1 MGEPGGSNA
10 GGDDAFRVWTYA
22 LNCCLDDEHPPEQAG
37 ADQQALINDYV
48 DLIVEELEADPDRL
62 AAAAAQCRE
71 RADQDTAAGCPPHH
85 GDVWGAY
92 LAELGAARVRTAG
105 ADTSSR
111 KRERLLRQIHQR
123 STPAASSTLWDR
135 PRQWARNWR
144 WLRKR
149 RRLNPVWWWRRH
161 QLRRALTFEHA
172 RRADDMLI
180 VVANLHGD
188 AIGKIG
194 FESCAICQ
202 RGLVCKVETYP
213 PYDGYGIGGL
223 LVDAALAAG
232 GRPSDG
238 FSWYTTGQYA
248 DARGFWRTM
257 ARRHRTPFR
266 SGSTA
271 ACAHM
276 RSTTTGT
283 SDERSVRLD
292 GAL

>member
-111 KRERLLRQIHQR
+111 KRASVCFGRYTNARPRRRRRPSGIDRGSGLV
-123 STPAASSTLWDR
+123 TGGGCANGAASIQSGG
-135 PRQWARNWR
+135 
-144 WLRKR
+144 
-149 RRLNPVWWWRRH
+149 
-161 QLRRALTFEHA
+161 
-172 RRADDMLI
+172 
-180 VVANLHGD
+180 GD
-188 AIGKIG
+188 AT
-194 FESCAICQ
+194 SS
-202 RGLVCKVETYP
+202 
-213 PYDGYGIGGL
+213 
-223 LVDAALAAG
+223 DA
-232 GRPSDG
+232 PSR
-238 FSWYTTGQYA
+238 SSTHVVLTT
-248 DARGFWRTM
+248 
-257 ARRHRTPFR
+257 
-266 SGSTA
+266 
-271 ACAHM
+271 C
-276 RSTTTGT
+276 
-283 SDERSVRLD
+283 
-292 GAL
+292 